1 MTRRLILMRS
11 GKAAG
16 ALFLVGGSGSLSRL
30 LAQNAVFS
38 LAQVDDDPVLKAMRD
53 EMERSRQL
61 AVAAAGDPPYF
72 FSYDFT
78 DSEDFHMVA
87 ELGSAINVARQHGRT
102 PSAEIRVGSY
112 EFDNTGHVA
121 SGRYSGSRYDGN
133 WPLDDNYGALREGFW
148 LLTDRTFKTAVE
160 SMGRKRASLKN
171 AAAQTEH
178 IADFSKA
185 DPVVSLPK
193 VAHKKID
200 EAALTQRFAKLSGVF
215 SAYPEVLS
223 SSIEFQVIDGIT
235 YLLNSEGTA
244 IRYRDDI
251 TWMVAR
257 ADGQAEDGMIVRD
270 AASVQSLD
278 VDKFPGDAEV
288 RARIVEVGDHVRDL
302 LKAPVGEGYTG
313 PVLFEPVA
321 AAQLFAQLL
330 GDNLHI
336 PRKPLSDPGARV
348 NFIPSEFET
357 RVGARVLPD
366 WLEVTDD
373 PTQTTWNGKALAGYY
388 QFDLEG
394 VPAKPV
400 VLIEK
405 GILKNVLMTRQP
417 VKGFAG
423 SNGHARLLG
432 GYGADTAAMGNMFVK
447 ANESMPL
454 ADLKKR
460 AIQMAADRGKPYAM
474 LVRKLAFP
482 FSGPVS
488 ELQALAQ
495 ASQQSGG
502 STRPLSPPVAIY
514 RIYADGREEL
524 VRGLRFRGV
533 STRTL
538 RDIEGAS
545 QETALF
551 DFVNNSAPL
560 ALLGQGGYI
569 AATAVVA
576 PGLLFEELELEAPQ
590 EQLQKRAI
598 VPPPALA

>member
-1 MTRRLILMRS
+1 MTRRLILMRG

-16 ALFLVGGSGSLSRL
+16 ALLLIARSGSVNPLFG
-30 LAQNAVFS
+30 QNAVFA
-38 LAQVDDDPVLKAMRD
+38 LAQIDDDPVLKAMRD

-61 AVAAAGDPPYF
+61 GMSAAGDPPYF

-78 DSEDFHMVA
+78 DSEDFHMIA
-87 ELGSAINVARQHGRT
+87 ELGSAVTTTRQHGRT
-102 PSAEIRVGSY
+102 PGVEVRVGSY
-112 EFDNTGHVA
+112 DFDNTGHVF
-121 SGRYSGSRYDGN
+121 SGRYTGSRYDGN
-133 WPLDDNYGALREGFW
+133 WPLDDNYGALRNGFW

-171 AAAQTEH
+171 MAAQTEH

-185 DPVVSLPK
+185 DAVVSLPK
-193 VAHKKID
+193 AAHRKID
-200 EAALTQRFAKLSGVF
+200 EAGLTQRFAKLSGVF

-223 SSIEFQVIDGIT
+223 SSVEFQVIDGIT

-244 IRYRDDI
+244 IRYRDNI
-251 TWMVAR
+251 TSMLAR
-257 ADGQAEDGMIVRD
+257 AEGQAEDGMIVRD
-270 AASVQSLD
+270 AVSVQSLD
-278 VDKFPGDAEV
+278 LDKFPSDAEV
-288 RARIVEVGDHVRDL
+288 RPKVVEIGEHVRAL
-302 LKAPVGEGYTG
+302 LKAPTGEAYTG
-313 PVLFEPVA
+313 PILFEPTA
-321 AAQLFAQLL
+321 AAQMLAQLL
-330 GDNLHI
+330 GDNLHV
-336 PRKPLSDPGARV
+336 PRKPLSDPGRPV
-348 NFIPSEFET
+348 NGIPSEFET
-357 RVGARVLPD
+357 RVGARVLPE
-366 WLEVTDD
+366 WLNVTDD
-373 PTQTTWNGKALAGYY
+373 PTQSTWNGKALAGYY

-400 VLIEK
+400 ALIEK
-405 GILKNVLMTRQP
+405 GILKNFLMTRQP
-417 VKGFAG
+417 VKGFAA

-432 GYGADTAAMGNMFVK
+432 SYGANTAAMGNMFVT
-447 ANESMPL
+447 ASESMAL

-460 AIQMAADRGKPYAM
+460 AIQMAMDRGKQYAM
-474 LVRKLAFP
+474 LVRKLAYP

-488 ELQALAQ
+488 ELQSLAQ

-502 STRPLSPPVAIY
+502 STRPLSPPLMIY

-533 STRTL
+533 STRSL
-538 RDIEGAS
+538 RDIEAAS

-569 AATAVVA
+569 AATAVIA
-576 PGLLFEELELEAPQ
+576 PGLLFEEMELESPQ

-598 VPPPALA
+598 VPAPSLA